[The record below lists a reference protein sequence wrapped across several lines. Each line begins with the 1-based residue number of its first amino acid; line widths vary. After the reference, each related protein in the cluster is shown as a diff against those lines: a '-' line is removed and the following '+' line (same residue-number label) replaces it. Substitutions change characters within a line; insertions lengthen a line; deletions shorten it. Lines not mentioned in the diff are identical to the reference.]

1 MWKHRHRLSYAD
13 TRVLWSWWKHGQTL
27 EVIATALGMSTSGS
41 FAVIRARG
49 GIMPAPRCRSPRSLT
64 ARERDLIAASVR
76 AGRSM
81 RAMARQLARSPST
94 ISRELARNGAR
105 TAGSRHYQ
113 AAVADARAWMRAA
126 RPKPSKLAQNP
137 RLCRLVAAK
146 LRLDWS
152 PRQIVCWLMRTFPDD
167 PTRHLAAETIYRTL
181 YVQTKATL
189 RKELLTHLRRGGA
202 MRRVQGR
209 PSGAG
214 RIRDAVS
221 IAERPPE
228 SDDRRVPG
236 HWEGDLLMGANQSQI
251 VTLVER
257 SSRYVL
263 LIRVPNKE
271 TLTVTRALA
280 RRIKRLPERLK
291 ASLAWDRG
299 TELAAHKQFTLA
311 TDMAVYFADPHSPW
325 QRGTNEN
332 TNGLLRQ
339 YFPHGMDLSAIT
351 QRQLNAVELRL
362 NTRPRE
368 TLGFDTPAAVYNS
381 FLLNQPVASIG

>member
-1 MWKHRHRLSYAD
+1 MWKHRRRLSYEE
-13 TRVLWSWWKHGQTL
+13 TRSLWAWWKQGQTL
-27 EVIATALGMSTSGS
+27 GAIAAALCMSASGV
-41 FAVIRARG
+41 FGVVQDRG
-49 GIMPAPRCRSPRSLT
+49 GIMPPPRCRSRRALT
-64 ARERDLIAASVR
+64 ARERDLIAAGVGAGLTVR
-76 AGRSM
+76 AI
-81 RAMARQLARSPST
+81 ARQLQRAPST
-94 ISRELARNGAR
+94 ISRELTRNGAR
-105 TAGSRHYQ
+105 TAGSRAYQ
-113 AAVADARAWMRAA
+113 AEVAERRAWQRAA
-126 RPKPSKLAQNP
+126 RPKPGKLAQDP
-137 RLCRLVAAK
+137 ALCRRVAAK

-167 PTRHLAAETIYRTL
+167 PTQRLSAETIYRTL

-189 RKELLTHLRRGGA
+189 RKELLTHLRRGGSL
-202 MRRVQGR
+202 RRTRGR

-236 HWEGDLLMGANQSQI
+236 HWEGDLLMGAHQSQI

-271 TLTVTRALA
+271 TRTVTRALA

-291 ASLAWDRG
+291 ASLTWDRG

-311 TDMAVYFADPHSPW
+311 TDVAVYFCDPHSPW

-339 YFPHGMDLSAIT
+339 YFPHGMDLSAVT

-368 TLGFDTPAAVYNS
+368 TLGFDTPAAVFNA
-381 FLLNQPVASIG
+381 FLINPPVASIG